1 MLEKY
6 KTRVRTFRWNDIEK
20 KLLLLTN
27 NENKEYFLNKTARSS
42 SSGSDALLP
51 SLLAWSQNI
60 PLKLTLVDAKL
71 GNSINMS
78 KILTYFHT

>member
-42 SSGSDALLP
+42 SSGIDAPLP
-51 SLLAWSQNI
+51 SLLA
-60 PLKLTLVDAKL
+60 
-71 GNSINMS
+71 
-78 KILTYFHT
+78 

>member
-42 SSGSDALLP
+42 RSASDALLP

-60 PLKLTLVDAKL
+60 PLNLTLVDAKL
-71 GNSINMS
+71 WNSINM
-78 KILTYFHT
+78 IQ